1 MSSPRSVPYRAPRM
15 SPGGYGARP
24 KPCWRS
30 RAPAWTQVLLADS
43 RMAHSLAPFGGRWS
57 TGAGRTHG
65 PDKRADASGL
75 DLSHR
80 KAEHVKVVLGRDVE
94 GRYRY
99 WDEIQLLHKALPE
112 IDFSEVDPSVTLLG
126 HRLGAPIVITGM
138 TGGFPDA
145 VKINDNLA
153 RAAADVGIAMGVGSE
168 RAAVLKGQYPDSYA
182 TVARHPVPL
191 KFANIGAPQIIP
203 QGPDDRV
210 VGVDEVRAARELIH
224 ADVLAIHLNFLQ
236 EMVQPEGDRRARGCL
251 DRIGELAAQFPVLV
265 KETGAGIS
273 HAVAEEL
280 LARKVRAVDVREARA
295 GNTFCNAGL
304 PSPVWVLERVP
315 LGLPVVAS
323 GGIRSGLDVARAVAL
338 GATAAGTAGG
348 VLKAAST
355 GYDETRGELELLVH
369 ELKVA
374 MFLTGSRTLDDL
386 RRAPYLVT
394 GETRQWIHR

>member
-1 MSSPRSVPYRAPRM
+1 M
-15 SPGGYGARP
+15 
-24 KPCWRS
+24 
-30 RAPAWTQVLLADS
+30 AD
-43 RMAHSLAPFGGRWS
+43 SLAPFGGRWS
-57 TGAGRTHG
+57 TGAGRTRG
-65 PDKRADASGL
+65 PDEPGDAAGL

-80 KAEHVKVVLGRDVE
+80 KAQHVKVVLGKNVE

-99 WDEIQLLHKALPE
+99 WDDIQLVHRALPE
-112 IDFSEVDPSVTLLG
+112 VDFAEIDTSVTLLG
-126 HRLGAPIVITGM
+126 HPLAAPIVITGM

-145 VKINDNLA
+145 AKINDNLA
-153 RAAADVGIAMGVGSE
+153 RAATEVGVAMGVGSE
-168 RAAVLKGQYPDSYA
+168 RAAVLKGQYPESYA
-182 TVARHPVPL
+182 TVARHQVPL

-203 QGPDDRV
+203 QGPGDRV
-210 VGVDEVRAARELIH
+210 VGPDEVRAAMELIH

-251 DRIGELAAQFPVLV
+251 EKIGELATLFPVLV

-273 HAVAEEL
+273 CDVAEEL
-280 LARKVRAVDVREARA
+280 RERKVRALDVSGTGGTSFAAVEHYRAVDQGAVREARV
-295 GNTFCNAGL
+295 GKTFWDWGI
-304 PSPVWVLERVP
+304 PSPVSVLELVP

-323 GGIRSGLDVARAVAL
+323 GGIRSGLDIARAVAL

-355 GYDETRGELELLVH
+355 GYEETRQELEHLVH

-386 RRAPYLVT
+386 RQAPYLIT
-394 GETRQWIHR
+394 GESRQWLHR